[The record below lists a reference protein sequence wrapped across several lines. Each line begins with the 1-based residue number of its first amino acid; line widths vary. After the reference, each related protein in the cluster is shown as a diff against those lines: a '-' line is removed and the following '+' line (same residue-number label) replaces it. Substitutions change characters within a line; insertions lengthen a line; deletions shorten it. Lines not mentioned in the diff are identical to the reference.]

1 MTDRFQN
8 SPDACAPRVVDRL
21 IALPRAVRVLPSQPR
36 LEATS
41 RLPERTRP
49 FPFRIPRLPPCAAR
63 ERRRPPLLR
72 LRPARLATRE
82 RVALFVRSCAVT
94 YSTSSTSQLR
104 QLDLGKV
111 AVTFLTPLRHGR
123 AGDLTVA
130 STAPFPSSIFSSRLA
145 FSFTSSCLGV
155 NPSTNAGPAAP
166 GRGRAPPCAMAESP
180 SSVAGAPKDR

>member
-1 MTDRFQN
+1 MSATRRR
-8 SPDACAPRVVDRL
+8 SPKRAGHAPCASCRRSRAL
-21 IALPRAVRVLPSQPR
+21 KLPRACPNALALSHFAFLAFHRALQESIAVRHCSAFAPLAS
-36 LEATS
+36 
-41 RLPERTRP
+41 
-49 FPFRIPRLPPCAAR
+49 PPQK
-63 ERRRPPLLR
+63 
-72 LRPARLATRE
+72 
-82 RVALFVRSCAVT
+82 RVALFVRSYAVT

-166 GRGRAPPCAMAESP
+166 GHGRAPPCAMAESP